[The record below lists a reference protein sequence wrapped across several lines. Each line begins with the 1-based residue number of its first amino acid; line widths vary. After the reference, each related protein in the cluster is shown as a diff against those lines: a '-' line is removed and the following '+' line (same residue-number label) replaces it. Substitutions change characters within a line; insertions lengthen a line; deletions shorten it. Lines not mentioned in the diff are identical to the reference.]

1 MVVTLG
7 EEMGTGWG
15 HRSFWDGGYVS
26 HLDAGNTD
34 ILFLT
39 FFKLYVI
46 CAQF

>member
-1 MVVTLG
+1 
-7 EEMGTGWG
+7 MGRRRGL
-15 HRSFWDGGYVS
+15 DGAIGVSGMEVMS
-26 HLDAGNTD
+26 HLDAGNMD